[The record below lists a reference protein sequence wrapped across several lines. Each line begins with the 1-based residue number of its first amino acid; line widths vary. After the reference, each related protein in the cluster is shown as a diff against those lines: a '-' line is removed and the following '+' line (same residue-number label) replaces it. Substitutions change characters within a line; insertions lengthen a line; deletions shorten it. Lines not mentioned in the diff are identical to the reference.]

1 MIKFHLISIATDLK
15 TLETLLTET
24 TSSDAAVAA
33 KLKQA
38 QELVTKIRARQTL
51 LDNGVLSQF
60 RLDGQV
66 ALVTGAGQG
75 IGEAIG
81 PLGH

>member
-1 MIKFHLISIATDLK
+1 MAETD
-15 TLETLLTET
+15 
-24 TSSDAAVAA
+24 SSDAAVAA

-38 QELVTKIRARQTL
+38 QELVSKIRLRQTL

-81 PLGH
+81 LWAIKCSH

>member
-1 MIKFHLISIATDLK
+1 MHTATALQA
-15 TLETLLTET
+15 LEALLAET

-38 QELVTKIRARQTL
+38 QELVNKIRARQTL

-75 IGEAIG
+75 IGEA
-81 PLGH
+81 LGISCIQF